1 MDQQYLNLAN
11 CFNKFAYELVIR
23 EEIVKKNIKPL
34 EDDVLYRRVIFNK
47 YYYALYHK
55 YLAYDNDLRNKN
67 GSSKHD
73 AIRTKIKNCGDP
85 KLFQVFEKLLA
96 LRIWADYEV
105 DDSSQAR
112 TINLTTLNQDVWKI
126 IKRESLNC

>member
-1 MDQQYLNLAN
+1 MDQQYLDLAE
-11 CFNKFAYELVIR
+11 CFNKFAYELVSQ
-23 EEIVKKNIKPL
+23 EKIVKKNIKSL

-55 YLAYDNDLRNKN
+55 YLAYDNDLRDNS
-67 GSSKHD
+67 GSSKHN

-85 KLFQVFEKLLA
+85 KLLQVFEKLLA
-96 LRIWADYEV
+96 LRIWADYKV
-105 DDSSQAR
+105 NDSSKAMS
-112 TINLTTLNQDVWKI
+112 INLTTLNRDVWKI

>member
-1 MDQQYLNLAN
+1 MDQQYLDLAE
-11 CFNKFAYELVIR
+11 CFNKFAYELVSQ
-23 EEIVKKNIKPL
+23 EKIVKKNIKSL

-55 YLAYDNDLRNKN
+55 YLAYDNDLRNKS

-73 AIRTKIKNCGDP
+73 AILTKIRKSGDP
-85 KLFQVFEKLLA
+85 KLFQVFEKLHS
-96 LRIWADYEV
+96 LRIWADYKV
-105 DDSSQAR
+105 NDSSKAMS
-112 TINLTTLNQDVWKI
+112 INLTTLNQDVWKI

>member
-1 MDQQYLNLAN
+1 MDQQYLDLAE
-11 CFNKFAYELVIR
+11 CFNKFAYELVSQ
-23 EEIVKKNIKPL
+23 EKIVKKNIKSL

-55 YLAYDNDLRNKN
+55 YLAYDNDLRNKS

-73 AIRTKIKNCGDP
+73 AILTKIENCGDN
-85 KLFQVFEKLLA
+85 KLFQVFEKLYS
-96 LRIWADYEV
+96 LRIWADYKV
-105 DDSSQAR
+105 NDSSKAMS
-112 TINLTTLNQDVWKI
+112 INLTTLNRDVWKI

>member
-1 MDQQYLNLAN
+1 MDQQYLDLAE
-11 CFNKFAYELVIR
+11 CFNKFAYELVSQ
-23 EEIVKKNIKPL
+23 EKIVKKNIKSL

-55 YLAYDNDLRNKN
+55 YLAYDNDLRNKS

-73 AIRTKIKNCGDP
+73 AILTKIRKSGDP
-85 KLFQVFEKLLA
+85 KLFQVFEKLHS
-96 LRIWADYEV
+96 LRIWADYKV
-105 DDSSQAR
+105 NDSSKAMS
-112 TINLTTLNQDVWKI
+112 INLTTLNRDVWKI

>member
-1 MDQQYLNLAN
+1 MDQQYLKLAN
-11 CFNKFAYELVIR
+11 CFNKFAYELVMR
-23 EEIVKKNIKPL
+23 EEIVKENIKPL

-55 YLAYDNDLRNKN
+55 YLAYDNDLRNKS

-85 KLFQVFEKLLA
+85 KLLQVFEKLLA

-105 DDSSQAR
+105 DNSSKAR
-112 TINLTTLNQDVWKI
+112 AINLTTLNQDVWKI

>member
-1 MDQQYLNLAN
+1 MDQQYLDLAE
-11 CFNKFAYELVIR
+11 CFNKFAYELVSQ
-23 EEIVKKNIKPL
+23 EKIVKKNIKSL

-55 YLAYDNDLRNKN
+55 YLAYDNDLRNKS

-73 AIRTKIKNCGDP
+73 AILTKIQNCGDP
-85 KLFQVFEKLLA
+85 KLFQVFKKLHS
-96 LRIWADYEV
+96 LRIWADYKV
-105 DDSSQAR
+105 NDSSKAMS
-112 TINLTTLNQDVWKI
+112 INLTTLNQDVWKI

>member
-1 MDQQYLNLAN
+1 MDQQYLDLAN
-11 CFNKFAYELVIR
+11 CFNKFAYELVSKEKIAK
-23 EEIVKKNIKPL
+23 ENIKPL

-55 YLAYDNDLRNKN
+55 YLAHDNDLRDKS

-73 AIRTKIKNCGDP
+73 AIRTKIRNCGDT
-85 KLFQVFEKLLA
+85 KLSQVFEKLLA
-96 LRIWADYEV
+96 LRIWADYKV
-105 DDSSQAR
+105 DDSPYAR
-112 TINLTTLNQDVWKI
+112 DINLTTLNQNVWNI